1 MKRITD
7 WRVDELN
14 NEQLDIYKEI
24 INGPRGNVLGPIRVW
39 LNNPNFAKYAQ
50 AVGKYVRYESSLP
63 TALSELAIITTGRC
77 WSSQFEWEQHAPLAE
92 KNGIKIEYINKIANG
107 IRPIFKNLDEQI
119 IYDFAAEVNIKKNV
133 SDEVYDRAYDLL
145 GLNAVIDIVAI
156 CGYYNLISMTIN
168 VFKIS
173 SEATKWIL
181 PEVKNFEKMLP

>member
-7 WRVDELN
+7 WSVDELN
-14 NEQLDIYKEI
+14 SEQLDIYKEI

-50 AVGKYVRYESSLP
+50 AVGKYVRYESSLSP
-63 TALSELAIITTGRC
+63 ALSELAIITTGRC

-92 KNGIKIEYINKIANG
+92 KNGIKKEYINKIANG
-107 IRPIFKNLDEQI
+107 IRPIFKNSDEQI

-133 SDEVYDRAYDLL
+133 SDKVYDRAYDLL